1 MAEERNGGRGRRRRY
16 FRPKKQKDA
25 GSGGPGGV
33 PESSQPSPK
42 AAETRSNTA
51 RNRKTRRRARS
62 RQRPGEEIRS
72 QAVLEKEVAYV
83 PPTAVFVYT
92 HSANPDLRDTYEF
105 RPEHFSSV
113 GRRLEDYQIDISK
126 LFLPDAVAADGTPVL
141 AKLTPPA
148 YNWSDWEEE

>member
-1 MAEERNGGRGRRRRY
+1 MAEERGGGRGRRRRY

-25 GSGGPGGV
+25 GSSLDV
-33 PESSQPSPK
+33 ASSKPNNPP
-42 AAETRSNTA
+42 AADPRSGNQ

-62 RQRPGEEIRS
+62 RQRPAEENRAQI
-72 QAVLEKEVAYV
+72 VTEIDVAYV

-126 LFLPDAVAADGTPVL
+126 LFLQDAVAADGTPVL
-141 AKLTPPA
+141 AKLSPPA
-148 YNWSDWEEE
+148 YNWTEWEEE

>member
-1 MAEERNGGRGRRRRY
+1 MAEERSSGRGRRRRY

-25 GSGGPGGV
+25 GSNPTAASG
-33 PESSQPSPK
+33 K
-42 AAETRSNTA
+42 AATQADETRSSNT

-62 RQRPGEEIRS
+62 RQRPAEENRTQTVTEI
-72 QAVLEKEVAYV
+72 AVAYV

-126 LFLPDAVAADGTPVL
+126 LFLPDVVTTDGTPVL
-141 AKLTPPA
+141 AKLSPPV
-148 YNWSDWEEE
+148 YNWTEWEEE

>member
-1 MAEERNGGRGRRRRY
+1 MAEERSGGRGRRRRY

-25 GSGGPGGV
+25 GSNPDV
-33 PESSQPSPK
+33 VSSKLNNPP
-42 AAETRSNTA
+42 AAETRPGNP

-62 RQRPGEEIRS
+62 RQRPAEENRAQI
-72 QAVLEKEVAYV
+72 VTEIDVAYV

-113 GRRLEDYQIDISK
+113 GRRLEDYQIDISR

-141 AKLTPPA
+141 AKLSPPV
-148 YNWSDWEEE
+148 YNWTEWEEE

>member
-1 MAEERNGGRGRRRRY
+1 MAEEHSGGRGRRRRY
-16 FRPKKQKDA
+16 FRPKKQKD
-25 GSGGPGGV
+25 GSNN
-33 PESSQPSPK
+33 PEVASSKPNNPPT
-42 AAETRSNTA
+42 AETRSGNT

-62 RQRPGEEIRS
+62 RQRPVEENRAHHVTEID
-72 QAVLEKEVAYV
+72 VAYV

-126 LFLPDAVAADGTPVL
+126 LFQQNTVAADGTPVL
-141 AKLTPPA
+141 AKLTLPDF
-148 YNWSDWEEE
+148 NWTEWEEEET

>member
-1 MAEERNGGRGRRRRY
+1 MAEERSGGRGRRRRY

-25 GSGGPGGV
+25 GSS
-33 PESSQPSPK
+33 PEVASSKPNSPP
-42 AAETRSNTA
+42 AADTRSGNQ

-62 RQRPGEEIRS
+62 RQRPAEENRAQTVTEID
-72 QAVLEKEVAYV
+72 VAYV

-113 GRRLEDYQIDISK
+113 GRRLEDYQIDIAK
-126 LFLPDAVAADGTPVL
+126 LFVADAIAADGTPVL
-141 AKLTPPA
+141 AKLSPPV
-148 YNWSDWEEE
+148 YNWTEWEEE

>member
-1 MAEERNGGRGRRRRY
+1 MAPIVSIRSLQDHVGEEVTLQGWLYNKTGKGKLQFLQVR
-16 FRPKKQKDA
+16 D
-25 GSGGPGGV
+25 GSG
-33 PESSQPSPK
+33 
-42 AAETRSNTA
+42 
-51 RNRKTRRRARS
+51 
-62 RQRPGEEIRS
+62 IC

-83 PPTAVFVYT
+83 PPQAVFVYT

-148 YNWSDWEEE
+148 YNWSEWEEE